1 MVHEHMAGQIIA
13 NASKLFI
20 LDDGLKNTISQIDS
34 VIAENEELIRSTNQ
48 QISVVLDAWKERQ
61 AQAYEKLISAQERL
75 ARAKDATRNS
85 EDGEVPYYYYQA
97 VVACQDEY
105 DEITDACSSIERIA
119 DDFAS
124 ASSSFKRT
132 IESSRQEYIS
142 VLQNSSHI
150 LTQYAEL
157 VRRSSS
163 ITSGGVGTGATGF
176 VAAQYTGGNS
186 SEVGQSTS
194 RQDSG
199 SSNQS
204 FELSATNQ
212 TWVTGTDGSMVFNT
226 PVETG
231 GKLDSNQ
238 GKVNGFLGTC
248 GLVSCVNILRLAGY
262 PATESEVVSY
272 ASTTSAG
279 IGRGKLCTTGSFPE
293 DNGGTSAKTRQQILQ
308 HFGVKSELREASI
321 NNIAEAVSN
330 GRGVII
336 SVFAGMLYNGRS
348 NYRDLHAITVTSVK
362 KDRYGNVL
370 GFYVCDSGTGGADSS
385 KFYTSFQ
392 VENAL
397 SGRPM
402 NVTSIIR

>member
-1 MVHEHMAGQIIA
+1 MAGQIIA
-13 NASKLFI
+13 NASKLFA
-20 LDDGLKNTISQIDS
+20 LDDGLKNTTLHIDS
-34 VIAENEELIRSTNQ
+34 IIADNNELIRNTKE
-48 QISVVLDAWKERQ
+48 QISDVLDVWKERQ
-61 AQAYEKLISAQERL
+61 AQAYEKLSSAQEAL
-75 ARAKDATRNS
+75 DRAEAEVRNS

-97 VVACQDEY
+97 VAACQAEY
-105 DEITDACSSIERIA
+105 DEISSVCASIESIS

-124 ASSSFKRT
+124 ASSSYKRS

-142 VLQNSSHI
+142 VLQKSSHV

-157 VRRSSS
+157 VRKSSS
-163 ITSGGVGTGATGF
+163 ITSGGMSVGDVGAVGG
-176 VAAQYTGGNS
+176 QYGGDNS
-186 SEVGQSTS
+186 SPIRQSTS
-194 RQDSG
+194 G
-199 SSNQS
+199 FGAGISNNS

-212 TWVTGTDGSMVFNT
+212 TWTTGADGSIVFNT
-226 PVETG
+226 PIETG
-231 GKLDSNQ
+231 GKLDSCQ

-248 GLVSCVNILRLAGY
+248 GLVSCVNVLRLAGY
-262 PATESEVVSY
+262 PATESEVVCY

-279 IGRGKLCTTGSFPE
+279 LGRGKLCTTNSFPE

-308 HFGVKSELREASI
+308 HFGIKSELREASV
-321 NNIAEAVSN
+321 NNIADAVSD

-336 SVFAGMLYNGRS
+336 SVYAGMLYNGWS
-348 NYRDLHAITVTSVK
+348 DHRDLHAITVTSVK

-370 GFYVCDSGTGGADSS
+370 GFYVCDSGTGGVDSS
-385 KFYTSFQ
+385 KFYTTFQ